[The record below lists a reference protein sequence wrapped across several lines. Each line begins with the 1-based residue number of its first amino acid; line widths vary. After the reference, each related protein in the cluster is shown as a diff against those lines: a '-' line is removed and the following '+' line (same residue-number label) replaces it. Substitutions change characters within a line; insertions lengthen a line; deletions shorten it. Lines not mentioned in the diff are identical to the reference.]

1 MDSKTEKFIKKA
13 VARHG
18 DTYSY
23 ENVRYISQKIKV
35 EIKCKKHG
43 YFEQSPSNHL
53 FGKGCRK

>member
-35 EIKCKKHG
+35 EIKCKRTWK
-43 YFEQSPSNHL
+43 NDNL
-53 FGKGCRK
+53 